1 MGLAGMIAAGTVA
14 TSAVAVT
21 AVCVPFVTPA
31 LRKICI
37 PYVPA
42 TPQQLQNVATALS
55 VCPTKVSPLVDL
67 GSGDGRV
74 VLQCARAGY
83 LSVGLELNIPLIL
96 YSRWRA
102 RRECLSHLTKFYRK
116 DIFKADLKQYKAAI
130 IFGTE
135 TLMSDLS
142 MKIVEM
148 KIGSFLIAC
157 RFPLP
162 PSEGNTQWLLLSTV
176 GSGFDSVWLYE
187 KIC

>member
-1 MGLAGMIAAGTVA
+1 MCQ
-14 TSAVAVT
+14 S
-21 AVCVPFVTPA
+21 
-31 LRKICI
+31 
-37 PYVPA
+37 
-42 TPQQLQNVATALS
+42 
-55 VCPTKVSPLVDL
+55 
-67 GSGDGRV
+67 
-74 VLQCARAGY
+74 
-83 LSVGLELNIPLIL
+83 
-96 YSRWRA
+96 RA